1 MTKDLVALMSA
12 VRENEKTKAE
22 NEIGSSDTKEYS
34 FIQKIPIPAYL
45 IAIAVGKIESRRI
58 GPRSHVW
65 SEKELVDK
73 AAWEFEETEKIIQA
87 AEQLMGPYVWGIYD
101 LLVLPPS
108 FPYGGMENPC
118 LSFLTPTLIA
128 GDRSLVSV
136 VAHGT

>member
-1 MTKDLVALMSA
+1 MSA